1 MLFYLRRWFY
11 YVGIYKLRYHT
22 IPCPSMIYQ
31 YENQNNLEK
40 NRTQRTR
47 TSPQT
52 EKMLSSDLTKLLAVM
67 FD

>member
-1 MLFYLRRWFY
+1 
-11 YVGIYKLRYHT
+11 
-22 IPCPSMIYQ
+22 MIYQ